1 LVEISI
7 GFLPSEPDVAA
18 NGLTHIEDCA
28 LNLIWKR
35 EFGVGR
41 EIPSDIMSYWTEGS
55 RRKNNLV
62 KRLME
67 EDAWCVP
74 SDRGTQCGLL
84 ELLTGSRMGFTP
96 KAKSVSKDAYTL
108 INAIH
113 SYRNRS
119 EHGDGQEMSLGVA
132 VAAIMTCI
140 ELLAC
145 LERDFS
151 K

>member
-1 LVEISI
+1 
-7 GFLPSEPDVAA
+7 
-18 NGLTHIEDCA
+18 
-28 LNLIWKR
+28 
-35 EFGVGR
+35 
-41 EIPSDIMSYWTEGS
+41 MSYWTEGP
-55 RRKNNLV
+55 RDRNNLV
-62 KRLME
+62 RRLMA

-74 SDRGTQCGLL
+74 SERGAQCGLL
-84 ELLTGSRMGFTP
+84 ELLTGSRMGFEP
-96 KAKSVSKDAYTL
+96 KAKAVSKDVYTL

-145 LERDFS
+145 LERDF
-151 K
+151 